1 MQTNHGNQHAAGG
14 HGHERT
20 ERLVTVLVAVIV
32 LQSGGICKVLLEVYR
47 DYFLQWDWH
56 QPPTCERQQI
66 SCVDF
71 FLFLF
76 F

>member
-20 ERLVTVLVAVIV
+20 ERLVTVLVAVII

-47 DYFLQWDWH
+47 DYFAVGLA
-56 QPPTCERQQI
+56 PTTN
-66 SCVDF
+66 
-71 FLFLF
+71 L
-76 F
+76 